1 VEAQI
6 VTQDD
11 KEVVLRSTIH
21 STDGVLLAEG
31 ESKWLLASLSTIAK
45 ISNVDEST
53 LKEFL
58 TKYTQKVEG

>member
-1 VEAQI
+1 M
-6 VTQDD
+6 D
-11 KEVVLRSTIH
+11 H
-21 STDGVLLAEG
+21 VLLAEG

-58 TKYTQKVEG
+58 TKYIKKGEG